1 MKGKLLILISTI
13 VSCNLANM
21 LSVQAQQKRQLQANP
36 ELANVK
42 VSEPKALA
50 NKVDLPDLPEFTGQ
64 VKLERGLLYPAYDQV
79 EQTYAFIY
87 QAKDD
92 PARIIDWYRMAL
104 NMYKW
109 DLDGS
114 TNKAILGTNPRT
126 GNSCSIYCDNEGTA
140 GCKLHISYTFM
151 KKSNESKPG
160 AVNY

>member
-1 MKGKLLILISTI
+1 MKGKFLLLSTVISCI
-13 VSCNLANM
+13 M
-21 LSVQAQQKRQLQANP
+21 LNTQPVNAQQTKPLQHNP
-36 ELANVK
+36 ELPNIK
-42 VSEPKALA
+42 VSEPKALTS
-50 NKVDLPDLPEFTGQ
+50 KVDLPDLPDFTGQ
-64 VKLERGLLYPAYDQV
+64 VKLERGLLYPANEQV

-87 QAKDD
+87 QAKED
-92 PARIIDWYRMAL
+92 PTRIIDWYRTAL

-114 TNKAILGTNPRT
+114 TSKAILGTNSRT

-151 KKSNESKPG
+151 RKSTERQG